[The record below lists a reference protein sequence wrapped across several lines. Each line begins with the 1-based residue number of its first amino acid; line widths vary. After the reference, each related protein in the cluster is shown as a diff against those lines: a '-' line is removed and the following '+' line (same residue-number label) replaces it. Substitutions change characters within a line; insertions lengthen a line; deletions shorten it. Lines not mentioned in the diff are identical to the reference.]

1 MAEKKQYVSKTGILY
16 LLSGINRWITNNFCT
31 KTEANAKVDKVDGK
45 GLSTN
50 DLTDE
55 LVAEI
60 EKIDGLVT
68 QGGEPNKIEAIQMGY
83 ATEPLIITSKKVV
96 IPAVYTDRGEDSNS
110 GNTYNSLIDES
121 GNTLFRFVDTDNGI
135 SAGLGTGYAG
145 GGVTKELVDKDY
157 VDNNAGKI
165 NQIKVNGTAVSIDA
179 QKSVDIGPA
188 LTSFDWSSSFN
199 QVGSYM
205 ALTGPEQSA
214 ASPTLRFTKTA
225 NGVQIYGEHDTGM
238 QAGLGGIEVTDKS
251 YVDNTIDTKIT
262 EALSEITSIDIQTV
276 TELPTTGEKGVI
288 YLKQHTGTKADNKY
302 EEFIWVTD
310 KFESLGTM
318 EVDLS
323 EYIKIEDLEAITTAE
338 YDEMLQNLSMN
349 VTP

>member
-1 MAEKKQYVSKTGILY
+1 MATAQYLNKTG
-16 LLSGINRWITNNFCT
+16 LSYFYGRL
-31 KTEANAKVDKVDGK
+31 KTIFASKSELDGKVDKVVGK

-55 LVAEI
+55 MVTEI
-60 EKIDGLVT
+60 GKIDGLVT

-83 ATEPLIITSKKVV
+83 ATEPLIITNKKVV
-96 IPAVYTDRGEDSNS
+96 IPAVYTDRGEDGNI

-135 SAGLGTGYAG
+135 SVGLGTGYSG

-165 NQIKVNGTAVSIDA
+165 DKIKVNGTDVYIDA

-188 LTSFDWSSSFN
+188 LTYFNWSSSFN
-199 QVGSYM
+199 QIGSYI
-205 ALTGPEQSA
+205 ALTGPEKNA
-214 ASPTLRFTKTA
+214 ALPTLRFTKTA

-251 YVDNTIDTKIT
+251 YVDNTIDDKIAD
-262 EALSEITSIDIQTV
+262 ALASISEIDFIIV
-276 TELPTTGEKGVI
+276 NELPTVGEKGKF
-288 YLKQHTGTKADNKY
+288 YLLANSGAESNSYDEYVWVNKGTTESPNYA
-302 EEFIWVTD
+302 
-310 KFESLGTM
+310 FEKIGTTT
-318 EVDLS
+318 VDLS
-323 EYIKIEDLEAITTAE
+323 GYLQSSDIEAITTAE
-338 YDEMLQNLSMN
+338 IDEITAS
-349 VTP
+349 